1 MRDFSTND
9 HPIISGILRLLV
21 IGTTIAIFMIIFQLV
36 LYKEIFWLKVL
47 MPIIIAPM
55 FPFIIFIVAFIINL
69 IFFIFKSIFQII
81 HFLFKRTAKTWC
93 LRCFN
98 KCWRNDKTC
107 WWIEKIRRQSWFW
120 YDKQKIHKTTWKSV
134 KTCKL
139 RTNFRW
145 RRNQQRHSFS

>member
-21 IGTTIAIFMIIFQLV
+21 IGTAIAIFMIIFQLV

-69 IFFIFKSIFQII
+69 IFFIFKSVFQII
-81 HFLFKRTAKTWC
+81 HFLFKRKKE
-93 LRCFN
+93 R
-98 KCWRNDKTC
+98 K
-107 WWIEKIRRQSWFW
+107 
-120 YDKQKIHKTTWKSV
+120 
-134 KTCKL
+134 
-139 RTNFRW
+139 
-145 RRNQQRHSFS
+145 